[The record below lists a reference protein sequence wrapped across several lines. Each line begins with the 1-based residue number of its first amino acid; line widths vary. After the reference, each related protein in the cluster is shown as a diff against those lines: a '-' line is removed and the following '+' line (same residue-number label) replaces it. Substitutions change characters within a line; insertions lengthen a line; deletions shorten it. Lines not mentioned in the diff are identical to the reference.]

1 MDQTAFLIG
10 FSVMALAS
18 LVIYASG
25 KKIFPL
31 RHHTLMHA
39 SVPFIAATA
48 YLAMAFGFGNLATE
62 SGSIVYLARY
72 ADWSVTTPV
81 LLAGLVMVAFH
92 EQSKPGEMGGFLT
105 AIIILDVMMIITG
118 LVSALATT
126 FAAKWV
132 WYLWSCAAFLGVVYL
147 LWGPLRT
154 IAAGRGRAMAVAYN
168 KNVALLTVVWFI
180 YPIVF
185 LVGPEGLKVITD
197 PASVW
202 AFLVLDIIAKVF
214 YAFYA
219 ASLHPVLKKR
229 CAIPHQM
236 VLCGYES
243 AANCQLDRTVGGSA
257 GCLFQSAA
265 RTVNVCH
272 SSNRCYWHGTR
283 CQRSGNSKTRA

>member
-48 YLAMAFGFGNLATE
+48 YLAMAFDFGNLATE

-219 ASLHPVLKKR
+219 ASSLEKALR
-229 CAIPHQM
+229 
-236 VLCGYES
+236 
-243 AANCQLDRTVGGSA
+243 
-257 GCLFQSAA
+257 
-265 RTVNVCH
+265 H
-272 SSNRCYWHGTR
+272 STSDGAVRV
-283 CQRSGNSKTRA
+283 